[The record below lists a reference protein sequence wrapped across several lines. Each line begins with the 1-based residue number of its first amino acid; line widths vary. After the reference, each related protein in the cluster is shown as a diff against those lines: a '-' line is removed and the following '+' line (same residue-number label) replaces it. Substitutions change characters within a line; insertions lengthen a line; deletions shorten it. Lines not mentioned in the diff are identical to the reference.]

1 MKRHPKQ
8 AFGVFHDGLAVRI
21 VQLTREGHE
30 VYLQGVDHTELDRYW
45 YKILDEENIG
55 PVDAKT
61 GDDRSPAKNDIEL
74 DEFDGDYVANYQ
86 LLPSERMLAGF
97 DLRHGVIALNVYDDN
112 IFKDNPGAV
121 SRKEMDQFVKSKV
134 PSKQLKNGDWQSA
147 LVNIGGQKQHW
158 LHSGTNRLF
167 EMLLDYQKS
176 NHVPLFYQL
185 GDANDIA
192 LTDYFRV
199 SYEDRLDKST
209 LLVYLGQEY
218 RKAFVFNNGEWVDTL
233 KLQITQNYPEPEII
247 SSKLALAIDSAQ
259 LQEPEV
265 IVFCGDLVNVD
276 LIEHMRLQFPTEQVE
291 AISFGNLLVS
301 AKDSNSLDVRTLTA
315 FTIPIALAYKA
326 LFPEDDRFTPSNFL
340 PARVIEGQKEF
351 KVAWHGFVVL
361 FFVFAV
367 TLISTNMILKTN
379 LTIMQE
385 KELKRDLDFKLELRR
400 KEAAEIQKI
409 RNELENQEKSID
421 VLKGLLDKKNPWTET
436 LNIANRVFAG
446 QSLSWLT
453 NLKLDGEQLFMA
465 GVTTRRSGIIEIANA
480 FPDSKIKKV
489 VHSKVRGKSTWS
501 FEMTSSLP
509 TVDWIGEI
517 ERDVEALLLLKQ
529 SYGEEQEKAA
539 AKEEEGKVALTGPV
553 KPIAPQRAPLKKIT
567 DKRGRL
573 ILPVL
578 PQSSCP
584 VPRDELTKGEGED
597 VQDYFKFVTS
607 VNRGNI
613 WEYRDMGTRFIFRH
627 RASELLPA
635 VRWWLSYRLYLDKEF
650 SLASQYLTPMLETS
664 DRYHP
669 YAVLLQARVE
679 YASGSD
685 RYKEFYHL
693 LKNDYGRHAL
703 ISQVNADLEIIAK
716 GDEK

>member
-8 AFGVFHDGLAVRI
+8 AFGVFHDGLAVRM
-21 VQLTREGHE
+21 VQLTREGKE

-45 YKILDEENIG
+45 YKILDEEGLSAIDG
-55 PVDAKT
+55 KT
-61 GDDRSPAKNDIEL
+61 GEEKSSAKNDIDI

-112 IFKDNPGAV
+112 IFKDIPGAV
-121 SRKEMDQFVKSKV
+121 SRKDMDLFVKSKV

-147 LVNIGGQKQHW
+147 IVTIGGQKQHW

-167 EMLLDYQKS
+167 DMLLDYQKS
-176 NHVPLFYQL
+176 NHLPLFYQL

-192 LTDYFRV
+192 LTDYFKV
-199 SYEDRLDKST
+199 SYEDKLDKST

-233 KLQITQNYPEPEII
+233 KLQITQNLPEPEII

-259 LQEPEV
+259 IQEPEV
-265 IVFCGDLVNVD
+265 IVFCGDLVNQD
-276 LIEHMRLQFPTEQVE
+276 LIEHMKTQFPTELVE
-291 AISFGNLLVS
+291 AFSFSNLLIS
-301 AKDSNSLDVRTLTA
+301 AKDSTSLDVRSLTS

-326 LFPEDDRFTPSNFL
+326 LFPDDDRFTPSNFL
-340 PARVIEGQKEF
+340 PARIIEGQKEF

-367 TLISTNMILKTN
+367 TLFATNMILKTN
-379 LTIMQE
+379 LTIRQE
-385 KELKRDLDFKLELRR
+385 KELKRELDFKLEKRR

-409 RNELENQEKSID
+409 RNELEKQEKSID
-421 VLKGLLDKKNPWTET
+421 ILKGLLDKKNPWTEILT
-436 LNIANRVFAG
+436 IANRVFAG
-446 QSLSWLT
+446 QPLSWLT
-453 NLKLDGEQLFMA
+453 NLKVDNEQLFLA
-465 GVTTRRSGIIEIANA
+465 GVTTRRSGIIEFANA

-489 VHSKVRGKSTWS
+489 VHGKIRGKSTWS
-501 FEMTSSLP
+501 FEMTSALP
-509 TVDWIGEI
+509 TVDWVGEI
-517 ERDVEALLLLKQ
+517 ERDVAELVRLKQ
-529 SYGEEQEKAA
+529 SFGEEQQKEAESED
-539 AKEEEGKVALTGPV
+539 AKKVASGPV
-553 KPIAPQRAPLKKIT
+553 KPIAPQRVPPKKLT

-573 ILPVL
+573 NMPVL

-584 VPRDELTKGEGED
+584 VPRDELTQGEGED

-613 WEYRDMGTRFIFRH
+613 WEYRDMGTRFISRH
-627 RASELLPA
+627 RKSELLPA

-650 SLASQYLTPMLETS
+650 SLASQFLAPMLEMS
-664 DRYHP
+664 DRYQP
-669 YAVLLQARVE
+669 YALLLQARVD
-679 YASGSD
+679 YANGSD
-685 RYKEFYHL
+685 RYKDFYHL

-703 ISQVNADLEIIAK
+703 MSQVNADLDLIAK
-716 GDEK
+716 GEGK